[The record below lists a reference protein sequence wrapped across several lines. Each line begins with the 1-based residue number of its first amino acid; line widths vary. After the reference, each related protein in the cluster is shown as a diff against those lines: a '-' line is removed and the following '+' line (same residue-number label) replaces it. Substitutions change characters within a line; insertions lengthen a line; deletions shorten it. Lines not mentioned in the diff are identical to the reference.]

1 MKAILG
7 YQEVAEIVEEGYPT
21 LTKDSTDAQKALYR
35 ENKKKDCKA
44 TFLIHQCVDEAHF
57 EKIAGAATS
66 QEAWKILEKCSEGA
80 EQLKKV
86 RLQTMRRQYELMQME
101 NNEKIAEFFNR
112 IITHTNAMKNCGEK
126 ITDQTIVEKI
136 LRTLDPKFDHIV
148 VAIEESKKL
157 EELKVEELQGSLE
170 AHEQRLIERSSV
182 KSDDHQALQAQT
194 SKKGRYN
201 SKGNFKG
208 RGRGKESSNR
218 KGNFSNWRGGKKK
231 VIDRKRIKCFNC
243 NRIGHFSAECE
254 AAPGRTDQRGSQSHS
269 DYQAHMAKEESEA
282 NSEEQPLML
291 MMITNPESHK
301 NETWYIDSGCSNHM
315 TGYRDWLV
323 NFDAKKK
330 STVRFADN
338 RVIQAEGTGNV
349 LVTRQDGRQAVI
361 ADVLYVPGMKSNFI
375 SMGQLLEKGF
385 SMNMVCGFLEIYD
398 TTKRMI
404 MKAPLAK
411 NRTFKVSLNTVE
423 SQCLS
428 AATLSDD
435 AWLWHLRL
443 GHLNFRDMSLL
454 KSKEMLTG
462 LPSIKI
468 PKKVCDSCLISKQ
481 PRKSFSNFTTSKASK
496 ILHVVYSDVCGPIDT
511 PSLGGNRYFVSFV
524 DDLSRKVWLYLIKA
538 KSDVFSIF
546 KEFKALVEKQS
557 EKCIK
562 ILRTDGG
569 GEFTSGEFEGFCK
582 EHGIVHEV
590 TAPYTPQHNGIAERR
605 NRTILNMVRSML
617 KEKNLPHSFWG
628 EAAMTAVYVLNR
640 CPTKRLDSM
649 VPEEAWSGSK
659 PSVKHFRIFG
669 SLCYRHVP
677 DQRRK
682 KLDDK
687 SEPMIFVG
695 YNSTGS
701 YKLYNPKTKQ
711 VLFSRDVYF
720 DESNSWSESQSKIET
735 VSKLQFD
742 WEENNSIGETTQETM
757 NDVCRTVENR
767 PTRNKNFPSRL
778 SDYQVYPDNAISV
791 DGDLVQHLALM
802 ADVEPISL
810 DEAITS
816 KEWRS
821 AMEEELRSIEKNH
834 TWEMVELPQNK
845 TPIDV
850 KWVFKIKLKPDGSVA
865 KHKARLVAKGFMQR
879 EGIDYSEVF
888 APVARLETVR
898 LIVALASWRNWKLW
912 QLDVKSAFLNGPL
925 DEDVFIVQPPG
936 FISKGNEQKVLKLR
950 KALYGLKQAPRAWN
964 KRVDTFLHSV
974 GFQKCS
980 VEHGV
985 YVKMVSSTK
994 ILIICLYVD
1003 DLLITG
1009 NSSADIESLKQSLKK
1024 EFEMT
1029 DLGILSYFLG
1039 LEFAYTE
1046 KGIFMHQKKYISEV
1060 LKRFNMMGCN
1070 PAETPAEINGKLTR
1084 SENEASVDGT
1094 LFRQIVG
1101 SLRFICHSRPEIAFS
1116 VGLVSRF
1123 MNDPR
1128 QPHLVAAKRIL
1139 RYLKGT
1145 LGYGIMFSHQTKED
1159 DGLRLVAYSDSDW
1172 CGDLVDRRSTM
1183 GQVFLF
1189 SGSPIS
1195 WSSKKQ
1201 TVVVLST
1208 CEAEYIAA
1216 CSAACQALWLSSLL
1230 SELKVSVDSGVELLV
1245 DSKSAI
1251 DLAKNPVS
1259 HGRSKHIDTKY
1270 HFLRDQVSKG
1280 RIKLKHCRT
1289 EVQLADIM
1297 TKSLK
1302 IERFRELRE
1311 SLGVF
1316 CL

>member
-170 AHEQRLIERSSV
+170 AHEQRLIERGSV

-201 SKGNFKG
+201 SKGNF
-208 RGRGKESSNR
+208 RGRGQNSNR
-218 KGNFSNWRGGKKK
+218 RGSFSNWRGGKKK

-254 AAPGRTDQRGSQSHS
+254 AAPGRTDQRGSQSHG
-269 DYQAHMAKEESEA
+269 DYQAHMAKEDNEA
-282 NSEEQPLML
+282 NLEEQPLML
-291 MMITNPESHK
+291 MMITNPESYN
-301 NETWYIDSGCSNHM
+301 NEEWYIDSGCSNHM
-315 TGYRDWLV
+315 TGHRDWFV
-323 NFDAKKK
+323 NFDPKKK
-330 STVRFADN
+330 STVKFADN
-338 RVIQAEGTGNV
+338 RATQVEGSGNV
-349 LVTRQDGRQAVI
+349 LVKREDGRQTVI
-361 ADVLYVPGMKSNFI
+361 TEVLYVPGMTTNLI
-375 SMGQLLEKGF
+375 SLGQLLEKGC
-385 SMNMVCGFLEIYD
+385 SVNSVKGFLEIYD
-398 TTKRMI
+398 KTKRLV

-411 NRTFKVSLNTVE
+411 NRTFKVSLNTIE

-428 AATLSDD
+428 AAMLSDD
-435 AWLWHLRL
+435 SWLWHRRL
-443 GHLNFRDMSLL
+443 GHLNFRDLSLL

-468 PKKVCDSCLISKQ
+468 PKKICDNCLISKQ
-481 PRKSFSNFTTSKASK
+481 PRNSFSNFTASKANEV
-496 ILHVVYSDVCGPIDT
+496 LHVVYSDVCGPIDT

-524 DDLSRKVWLYLIKA
+524 DDLSRKAWLYLIKA

-546 KEFKALVEKQS
+546 KDFKALVEKQS
-557 EKCIK
+557 GKCIK

-640 CPTKRLDSM
+640 CPTKRLGSM

-659 PSVKHFRIFG
+659 PSVKHLRIFG

-687 SEPMIFVG
+687 SEAMIFVG

-701 YKLYNPKTKQ
+701 YKLFNPKNQQ

-720 DESNSWSESQSKIET
+720 DESSSWAEFQSTSDIIPKF
-735 VSKLQFD
+735 QFEWKD
-742 WEENNSIGETTQETM
+742 EDLVGETHQEVVNSELQM
-757 NDVCRTVENR
+757 VADR
-767 PTRNKNFPSRL
+767 PTRVRSFPLRL
-778 SDYQVYPDNAISV
+778 SDYQIYHDSAITEE
-791 DGDLVQHLALM
+791 GDLVQHMALLTDM
-802 ADVEPISL
+802 EPITFE
-810 DEAITS
+810 EAIS
-816 KEWRS
+816 KEVWRS
-821 AMEEELRSIEKNH
+821 AMEEELKSIEKND
-834 TWEMVELPQNK
+834 TWEMVNLPQNK
-845 TPIDV
+845 KAIAV
-850 KWVFKIKLKPDGSVA
+850 KWVFKTKFKSDGSIA
-865 KHKARLVAKGFMQR
+865 KHKARLVAKGFMQK

-925 DEDVFIVQPPG
+925 DEEVFVTQPPG
-936 FISKGNEQKVLKLR
+936 FICKGKELKVLRLK

-964 KRVDTFLHSV
+964 KRIDSFLTGF

-985 YVKMVSSTK
+985 YIKTVSETE
-994 ILIICLYVD
+994 ILVLCLYVD

-1009 NSSADIESLKQSLKK
+1009 SSLTAIESLKQGLKS

-1039 LEFAYTE
+1039 IEFAYTE
-1046 KGIFMHQKKYISEV
+1046 KGIFMHQRKYMSEV
-1060 LKRFNMMGCN
+1060 LKRFKMLGCK
-1070 PAETPAEINGKLTR
+1070 PAETPAELNVKLDK
-1084 SENEASVDGT
+1084 SEDEGSVDGT
-1094 LFRQIVG
+1094 MFRQIVG

-1123 MNDPR
+1123 MSDPR
-1128 QPHLVAAKRIL
+1128 QSHLVAAKRIM
-1139 RYLKGT
+1139 RYLRGT
-1145 LGYGIMFSHQTKED
+1145 LSYGILFPHHTKGD
-1159 DGLRLVAYSDSDW
+1159 DSLHLVAYSDSDW

-1183 GQVFLF
+1183 GQVFLL

-1195 WSSKKQ
+1195 WNSKKQ
-1201 TVVVLST
+1201 TVVALST

-1216 CSAACQALWLSSLL
+1216 CAAACQALWISSLL
-1230 SELKVSVDSGVELLV
+1230 KELKMFTGEAVDLLV

-1259 HGRSKHIDTKY
+1259 HGRSKHIDTKF

-1280 RIKLKHCRT
+1280 RIRLQHCRS
-1289 EVQLADIM
+1289 EKQLADIM
-1297 TKSLK
+1297 TKSMK
-1302 IERFRELRE
+1302 SERFKELRE
-1311 SLGVF
+1311 FLNVVSL
-1316 CL
+1316 